1 MLVMA
6 VEGLEKLL
14 QVGDDSA
21 CRLANCTKIDDPK
34 CGPNTHASKMDL
46 IKLEECEKHEASSI
60 SKRVGKMLKTHFV
73 SCAICKERYPARTPN
88 TKFCDEC
95 KCMVCAKCN
104 CEVYHLSFQLA
115 QWDGVD
121 AEEKKKESSKVA
133 RNKKKRQKKKSKKKQ
148 RNDKKSKKSSNNN
161 NSLYAEDHEEEARKS
176 RSPTL
181 SPSKGPAHPPAHG
194 IGMMSLPLD
203 NTVVAS
209 GGGRS
214 RKRGG
219 NGRSLGSSSMGSSS
233 MGSSSM
239 GRQVTNTFSVNHSSN
254 TNSSSTTNLNAN
266 ARGPVHGGKKMNAKG
281 RSNNHDHSDTK
292 KESNVVASSDT
303 KKTKT
308 KTKNDGKKKEA
319 PKPLLRAS
327 SADMEENDK
336 LVSFFEQSGSILDL
350 ANFLDENGEDD
361 GMSAQELAELQR
373 EMQAMKT

>member
-181 SPSKGPAHPPAHG
+181 SPSKGPAHPPAAHG

-219 NGRSLGSSSMGSSS
+219 NGRSMGSSS